1 MTMQHETHPHDERLA
16 ALAAADAEATDDR
29 ALREH
34 VAICDRCR
42 SVVDDLRL
50 LRSALAELPDLRPSR
65 PLQLL
70 PPVAAPVAPRRG
82 ALGFL
87 RRLSAP
93 ALAAGAAL
101 ILVGTVGSTGLL
113 QGMGG
118 AASPAML
125 QSDEDRLG
133 AAEYGASGGVAGASA
148 GGYPQALGGSPA
160 PVASSRDA
168 EAPSPA
174 PPGAERDVN
183 LGVPFDPLNGRLP
196 WLLILGVGVV
206 LVGGALL
213 LRFTVQPGAG

>member
-34 VAICDRCR
+34 VATCDRCR

-65 PLQLL
+65 ALQLL
-70 PPVAAPVAPRRG
+70 PPVAAPATPRRG

-125 QSDEDRLG
+125 QTDERMG
-133 AAEYGASGGVAGASA
+133 TTEYGQSDAGAQPSRA
-148 GGYPQALGGSPA
+148 GYPAALGGSPVPATSSGDSKA
-160 PVASSRDA
+160 PASADQGAARDA
-168 EAPSPA
+168 
-174 PPGAERDVN
+174 GA
-183 LGVPFDPLNGRLP
+183 GVPFDPLNGRLV